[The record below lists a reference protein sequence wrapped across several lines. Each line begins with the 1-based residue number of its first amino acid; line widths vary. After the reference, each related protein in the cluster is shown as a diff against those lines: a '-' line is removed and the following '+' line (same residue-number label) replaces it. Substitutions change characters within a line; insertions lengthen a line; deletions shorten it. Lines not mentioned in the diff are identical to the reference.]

1 MRIGEAKDA
10 YRAAGP
16 TRAAPEPVGAA
27 TAARCG
33 AAEAEVTP
41 ATVSQVDTLAQ
52 KVQQLASKVGLM
64 GRRPRA
70 EALDS
75 WRVDVELRGGHRPSE
90 TIGFV
95 AALMDL
101 DDQQSRALPPG
112 VILASDFE
120 PWWLTAARPV
130 RQVDGVRRQAL
141 ADLGLPRGLALGTR
155 SCCS

>member
-1 MRIGEAKDA
+1 M
-10 YRAAGP
+10 
-16 TRAAPEPVGAA
+16 
-27 TAARCG
+27 
-33 AAEAEVTP
+33 
-41 ATVSQVDTLAQ
+41 SQVDTLAQ

-75 WRVDVELRGGHRPSE
+75 WRVDGELRGGHRPSE

-130 RQVDGVRRQAL
+130 RQVDGVRGKPWPTL
-141 ADLGLPRGLALGTR
+141 ASRGGLR
-155 SCCS
+155 